1 MYGLVSNV
9 SLLSYDVKNIMS
21 EPGSL
26 NWFNV
31 AAYDPLH
38 FLGDMTVSY
47 Q

>member
-9 SLLSYDVKNIMS
+9 SLLSYDIKNIMS
-21 EPGSL
+21 AGSL